1 MTLQFDADS
10 DEGRVLSVL
19 LKKYPITVG
28 ELKKT
33 LRMPEGRLERVLK
46 ALSLKGVVALEP
58 LPGKVYVR
66 LKRLDIQLIGLK
78 ESQRRPIKRAKKER
92 RSREELLK
100 ELREDDPAYQ

>member
-1 MTLQFDADS
+1 MTLQFDARS

-19 LKKYPITVG
+19 LKRYPITVE
-28 ELKKT
+28 ELKRM

-46 ALSLKGVVALEP
+46 GLAVKGVVALEP
-58 LPGKVYVR
+58 LPDKVYVR

-78 ESQRRPIKRAKKER
+78 ESQRRPIKRAKKEKV
-92 RSREELLK
+92 SREDLLK